1 VARVGAKAAWLGGGG
16 GLYRPGGRPP
26 RRAGPRN
33 RARVARTQGRARL
46 RLGAARVQRGGGD
59 DVRVPHVSHC
69 GQRRAWL
76 GRKER
81 QATVRWAG
89 KELGLAGLR
98 KEQGQGIKE
107 VLFYF

>member
-1 VARVGAKAAWLGGGG
+1 
-16 GLYRPGGRPP
+16 
-26 RRAGPRN
+26 
-33 RARVARTQGRARL
+33 
-46 RLGAARVQRGGGD
+46 
-59 DVRVPHVSHC
+59 VRVPHVSHC

-76 GRKER
+76 GLKER